1 MRLLFSMILAL
12 HSFHSLAQDQSC
24 EQTSLLSKS
33 LAKSIEHI
41 NQAVYADLYSCL
53 EKLSSDGLVT
63 EGYQKDFWKTIEGKK
78 QFMFRCSE
86 GNEKEE
92 IRFLMIGKEGIESLN
107 YPVYSYKVS
116 FRDGST
122 DTASLPRNFLR
133 FYQNGKEYIMIETFE
148 TVKMVP
154 RANLAAAAKE
164 ELTNV
169 NKIETEYFKK
179 YETFLKEGTGKT
191 QVTPEA
197 LPADKLSSTT
207 PCFEKILH
215 TYIRQ
220 IVDKEAR
227 KLIPYNNQFN
237 PDLQK
242 IYAASREELRANK
255 ELTEKYKYTVP
266 EIKKKITDYFFSRL
280 GGQCTTQIDATILDS
295 VLEKFYQKDLENYG
309 TVQRVISQRIL

>member
-1 MRLLFSMILAL
+1 MRF
-12 HSFHSLAQDQSC
+12 
-24 EQTSLLSKS
+24 LLSLS
-33 LAKSIEHI
+33 LDLSSSLWAQSSCDLTSILSPELSKNIEHL
-41 NQAVYADLYSCL
+41 NQAVYSDLYSCL
-53 EKLSSDGLVT
+53 EKLSSDNLVT
-63 EGYQKDFWKTIEGKK
+63 EGYQKDFWKSIEGKK

-86 GNEKEE
+86 GNEKDE

-148 TVKMVP
+148 TVKMVS

-191 QVTPEA
+191 QITPVVMSAEKV
-197 LPADKLSSTT
+197 PTTT

-220 IVDKEAR
+220 IVEKEAR
-227 KLIPYNNQFN
+227 KLIPYNSQFN

-242 IYAASREELRANK
+242 IYSSSPEELKGNK
-255 ELTEKYKYTVP
+255 ELTERYKYTADEV
-266 EIKKKITDYFFSRL
+266 KKKISDYFFSRL
-280 GGQCTTQIDATILDS
+280 GGQCSTQFDAAILDK
-295 VLEKFYQKDLENYG
+295 VVEKFYQSDLKNYA
-309 TVQRVISQRIL
+309 TVQRVISQRIF